1 MAGIV
6 AQIARAGNLEI
17 QGFQLEGFQNSVKLD
32 SMKTT
37 IDIPEKALADV
48 LVVACAQHHKA
59 ELLHRDAHLERLLVL
74 ADRTAG

>member
-17 QGFQLEGFQNSVKLD
+17 QGFQLEGFQKSVKLD

-48 LVVACAQHHKA
+48 
-59 ELLHRDAHLERLLVL
+59 
-74 ADRTAG
+74 